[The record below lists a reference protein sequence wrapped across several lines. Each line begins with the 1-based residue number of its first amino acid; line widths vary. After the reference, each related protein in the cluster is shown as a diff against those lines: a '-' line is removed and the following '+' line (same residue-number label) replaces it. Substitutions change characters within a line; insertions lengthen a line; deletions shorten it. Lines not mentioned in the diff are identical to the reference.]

1 MLQLILFI
9 VVIGF
14 LIWVI
19 IKMPRKLLIL
29 IGFIAAY
36 ITTLAYIYGKAK
48 RG

>member
-1 MLQLILFI
+1 MLQL
-9 VVIGF
+9 
-14 LIWVI
+14 
-19 IKMPRKLLIL
+19 RKLLIL